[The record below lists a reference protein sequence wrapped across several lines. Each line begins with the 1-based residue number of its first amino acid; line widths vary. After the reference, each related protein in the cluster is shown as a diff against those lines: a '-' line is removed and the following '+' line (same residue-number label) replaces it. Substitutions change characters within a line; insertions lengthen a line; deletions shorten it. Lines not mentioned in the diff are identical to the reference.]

1 MKDITLKHVKKVEI
15 NMKVIDLTHTIS
27 ENMPVYPGTEKPKL
41 EVASTYEKDGFKE
54 TLLTMFSH
62 TGTHMD
68 SPAHLFSQR
77 TTLDSFSAEQFV
89 GKGIVIDCSNLKEGQ
104 KITMKY
110 IEAVKEKAD
119 IAQYILFYT
128 GWDKYWGTDAY
139 FGNYPYITEE
149 VAEYLIK
156 SKKKGVGID
165 IIGIDPI
172 KDENLTIHKKLF
184 AETDIVVIENL
195 TSLDK
200 VGNDIFTFCALPIKF
215 KDSDG
220 APVRA
225 IAILED

>member
-1 MKDITLKHVKKVEI
+1 MKDITLKHVKKVGI

-89 GKGIVIDCSNLKEGQ
+89 GKGIVVDCSNLKEGQ

-110 IEAVKEKAD
+110 IEAVKEEAD

-165 IIGIDPI
+165 VIGIDPI

>member
-1 MKDITLKHVKKVEI
+1 
-15 NMKVIDLTHTIS
+15 MKVIDLTHTIS

-54 TLLTMFSH
+54 TLLIMFSH

-68 SPAHLFSQR
+68 SPSHLFSQR
-77 TTLDSFSAEQFV
+77 TTLDSFNAEQFV
-89 GKGIVIDCSNLKEGQ
+89 GKGIVVDCSNLKEGQ

-165 IIGIDPI
+165 VIGIDPI

>member
-1 MKDITLKHVKKVEI
+1 MKNITLKHVKKVGI

-89 GKGIVIDCSNLKEGQ
+89 GKGIVVDCSDLKEGQ
-104 KITMKY
+104 KITMRY

-119 IAQYILFYT
+119 TAQYILFYT
-128 GWDKYWGTDAY
+128 GWYKYWGTDAY

-165 IIGIDPI
+165 VIGIDPI

-225 IAILED
+225 VAILED